1 MKNKMKKFAVT
12 LLAAGTMMF
21 SGALPASASYTYHS
35 PEANGIEQK
44 VEKEYG
50 KAKKIKIIEVSGKDS
65 FGIVEDSAIE
75 VTYEDGTFV
84 THYSPSRKT
93 VEKSV
98 DGKKII
104 EEYDKPYRGNWRI
117 IDRTIQYEKDDTKV
131 EEWFTTMGGDEL
143 VLRHTKVEKPT
154 KDGQIIEWYFGSDY
168 HKNEE
173 PEYID
178 TISEKVIYPK
188 GTKYCDVEDEY
199 NQKRNDGL
207 EDKEFFEYKFCKS
220 IERKF
225 FEEKNKRGEVVR
237 RWFETVLTDFSGKKE
252 KRIEQDYEPFKRPIC
267 DGKIDF
273 RQSIDQKRDGTYE
286 KIDYDGDGIPDEEI
300 HKKVVTIYLD

>member
-1 MKNKMKKFAVT
+1 MKNKMKKVAVT
-12 LLAAGTMMF
+12 LFAAGTMMF

-50 KAKKIKIIEVSGKDS
+50 KAKKIKIIDVSGKDS

-117 IDRTIQYEKDDTKV
+117 IDRTIQYEKDGTKV
-131 EEWFTTMGGDEL
+131 EEWFSIMGGDEL
-143 VLRHTKVEKPT
+143 VPRHTKVEKPA
-154 KDGQIIEWYFGSDY
+154 KDGKTVEWYFSRDY
-168 HKNEE
+168 HKGME
-173 PEYID
+173 PEYTDYITE
-178 TISEKVIYPK
+178 TIIYLK
-188 GTKYCDVEDEY
+188 GTEYYKVEDEY

-207 EDKEFFEYKFCKS
+207 EGKEFFEYKFCKS

-225 FEEKNKRGEVVR
+225 FEEKNKHGEVVR
-237 RWFETVLTDFSGKKE
+237 RWFETILTDFSGKKE

-273 RQSIDQKRDGTYE
+273 RQLIEQTHDGTYE
-286 KIDYDGDGIPDEEI
+286 KIDFNSDGIPDEEI
-300 HKKVVTIYLD
+300 NKKVVTIYLD